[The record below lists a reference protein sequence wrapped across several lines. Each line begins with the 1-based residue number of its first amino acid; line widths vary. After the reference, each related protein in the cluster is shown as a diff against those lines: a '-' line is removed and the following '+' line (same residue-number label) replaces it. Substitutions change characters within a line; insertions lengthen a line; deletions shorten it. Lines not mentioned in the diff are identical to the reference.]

1 MDDLLKGIY
10 DLIKDQHFSKIKSL
24 SKKLKAT
31 SKGNRAGLK
40 GFFNADSSNNALNAL
55 LDLWGSSDFS
65 STELASMLLGASYG
79 CTSKSKNEL
88 TELVW
93 TGPDANLFPVRRS
106 EQVLLDIINS
116 AQETLFIVSFVLVNI
131 PAVEDAIEKAVKRGV
146 DVCML
151 LESEDREASNNF
163 LSTIKRLNKSI
174 PKIKLYI
181 WPRENRESTQGG
193 FARVHAKCA
202 VADKRRAFITS
213 ANLTSAAL
221 DKNIEMGINI
231 DGGSIPENIFSQLS
245 SMINSKEIVRYK
257 SSLLTASSKSQSNGV
272 ISLENLPLSAKAG
285 TNLKIEF
292 DNEKTGFKAQRDFII
307 CDETKERPKAG
318 TVVIIRHENRSLIGK
333 YRWSKQQSTDSGQ
346 AFYAVTVNGF
356 GQRQKIKVDESDW
369 LKFKPF
375 AMDVTI

>member
-10 DLIKDQHFSKIKSL
+10 DVVKNQHLNKIKSL
-24 SKKLKAT
+24 SKKVKVT
-31 SKGNRAGLK
+31 SKDNRSSLK
-40 GFFNADSSNNALNAL
+40 GFFNVDSSNNALNTL
-55 LDLWGSSDFS
+55 LGLWGNSDCS

-79 CTSKSKNEL
+79 CTSKSKNES

-93 TGPDANLFPVRRS
+93 TGPDANLFPVRRT

-131 PAVEDAIEKAVKRGV
+131 PTVEDAIEKAVKRGV

-151 LESEDREASNNF
+151 LESEDKEASSSF
-163 LSTIKRLNKSI
+163 LSTIERLHTNI

-202 VADKRRAFITS
+202 VADKRQAFITS

-221 DKNIEMGINI
+221 DKNIEMGISI
-231 DGGSIPENIFSQLS
+231 EGGSIPENIFSQFS
-245 SMINSKEIVRYK
+245 SMINSKEIVRYN
-257 SSLLTASSKSQSNGV
+257 SSLLTAASASRPSNV
-272 ISLENLPLSAKAG
+272 ISLENLPMSPKAG

-292 DNEKTGFKAQRDFII
+292 DNEKTALKEQRNFII
-307 CDETKERPKAG
+307 CDESKERPKAG
-318 TVVIIRHENRSLIGK
+318 TVVIIRYENRSFIGK
-333 YRWSKQQSTDSGQ
+333 YRWSKQQSTDSDQ
-346 AFYAVTVNGF
+346 AFYVVTVNGF
-356 GQRQKIKVDESDW
+356 GKKQKIKVDEIDW

-375 AMDVTI
+375 AMEVTI